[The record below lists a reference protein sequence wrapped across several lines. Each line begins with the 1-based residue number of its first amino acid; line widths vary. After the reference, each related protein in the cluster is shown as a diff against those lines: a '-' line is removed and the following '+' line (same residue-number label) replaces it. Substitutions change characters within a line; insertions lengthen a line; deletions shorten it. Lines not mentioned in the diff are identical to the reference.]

1 MLKNIVP
8 VPAASLLLALVV
20 AMPALAAQTMEK
32 KTLTLEG
39 AQKVLAAA
47 QEEARRQNCA
57 GVIAVVDDGGNL
69 VALTRIDGTF
79 PAGAMVSIG
88 KARTAALFRRPTAFF
103 EDVIRN
109 GRTAM
114 TALLDFTPLQGGVPI
129 EIDGQIVGAVGVSGA
144 SSAMVDEVI
153 AKVAA
158 TSLST
163 DKTEAR

>member
-1 MLKNIVP
+1 MLKSV
-8 VPAASLLLALVV
+8 VVVLAAGLVLTLSAV
-20 AMPALAAQTMEK
+20 TAGAAQTMEK
-32 KTLTLEG
+32 KTLTLDG

-47 QEEARRQNCA
+47 QAEAKRQNCA

-103 EDVIRN
+103 EDVIKN

-114 TALLDFTPLQGGVPI
+114 TALTDFTPLQGGVPI
-129 EIDGQIVGAVGVSGA
+129 EVDGQIVGAVGVSGA

-153 AKVAA
+153 AKAAA
-158 TSLST
+158 TALST